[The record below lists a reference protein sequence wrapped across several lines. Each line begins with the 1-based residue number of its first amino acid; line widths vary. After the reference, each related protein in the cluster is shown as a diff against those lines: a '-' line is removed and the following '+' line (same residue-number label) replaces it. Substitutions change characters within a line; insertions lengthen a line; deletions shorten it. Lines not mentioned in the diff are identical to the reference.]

1 MMIAS
6 LKTAFAALLFL
17 SPLAEARPQHPAR
30 GDEREWVTVWGTMPQ
45 LVEPANLP
53 PAPFE
58 RPPNSP
64 AQNETGR
71 VFHDATLRQTVKVS
85 LATSTLRLQISNAFG
100 GSDLPITA
108 VTIAR
113 TANNTAGTSGVDAD
127 SLLVVTFS
135 GSGGFVVPNGAVVFS
150 DPIDLAVEAQ
160 SIVSIT
166 IYLAD
171 GQTTNSI
178 TGHPGS
184 RTTSFLKSGN
194 HVADQD
200 LATTAGNATA
210 TTTDHWYLISALEGW
225 LPKGASAVAIVGDSI
240 SDGRGSTTNANNR
253 WPDRLLA
260 RMQNESSTSAIAIVN
275 EAAGGNRVLADGLGP
290 NGLGRIDRDVIAQ
303 SGIKYAIVFIGVN
316 DIGTATNTTAAQ
328 EAVGDRLVAAYDQMV
343 TRLHRF
349 GIAVFGAT
357 ITPLTGDGQPYSDP
371 TREAARQRVNE
382 WIRSSGRYDAVIDF
396 DAIVRDPAAPEKLR
410 AEYDTGDHLHL
421 NPAGY
426 EAMAAGI
433 DLSIFEKFKNGV
445 SGMN

>member
-17 SPLAEARPQHPAR
+17 SPLTQARPQHPAR
-30 GDEREWVTVWGTMPQ
+30 DEREWVTVWGTMPQ

-53 PAPFE
+53 PAPF
-58 RPPNSP
+58 
-64 AQNETGR
+64 NETGR

-127 SLLVVTFS
+127 SLQVVTFS
-135 GSGGFVVPNGAVVFS
+135 GSGGFVVPNGAIVFS

-200 LATTAGNATA
+200 LAATTGNATA

-225 LPKGASAVAIVGDSI
+225 LPKGTSAVAIVGDSI

-253 WPDRLLA
+253 WPDRFLA

-426 EAMAAGI
+426 EAMAEGI
-433 DLSIFEKFKNGV
+433 DLSIFEKFKDGV

>member
-6 LKTAFAALLFL
+6 LKTAFTALLFL
-17 SPLAEARPQHPAR
+17 SPLAEARPQHPTR
-30 GDEREWVTVWGTMPQ
+30 DESEWVTVWGTMPQ

-53 PAPFE
+53 PAPF
-58 RPPNSP
+58 
-64 AQNETGR
+64 NETGR

-85 LATSTLRLQISNAFG
+85 IATSTLRLQISNAFG

-127 SLLVVTFS
+127 SLQVVTFS
-135 GSGGFVVPNGAVVFS
+135 GGGGFVVPNGAIVFS
-150 DPIDLAVEAQ
+150 DPIDLPVEAQ

-184 RTTSFLKSGN
+184 RTTSFLKSGD

-200 LATTAGNATA
+200 LAATAGNGTNATA
-210 TTTDHWYLISALEGW
+210 TSTDHWYLISALEGW

-260 RMQNESSTSAIAIVN
+260 RMQNESSTNAIAIVN

-328 EAVGDRLVAAYDQMV
+328 EAVGDRLVAAYDQMI

-357 ITPLTGDGQPYSDP
+357 ITPLTGNGQPYSDP
-371 TREAARQRVNE
+371 TREVARQRVNE

-433 DLSIFEKFKNGV
+433 DLSLFEKFRDGV

>member
-1 MMIAS
+1 MIAS
-6 LKTAFAALLFL
+6 LKTAFTALLFL
-17 SPLAEARPQHPAR
+17 SPLAEARPQHPTR
-30 GDEREWVTVWGTMPQ
+30 DESEWVTVWGTMPQ

-53 PAPFE
+53 PAPF
-58 RPPNSP
+58 
-64 AQNETGR
+64 NETGR

-113 TANNTAGTSGVDAD
+113 TANNTAGTSGVDVD
-127 SLLVVTFS
+127 SLQVVTFS
-135 GSGGFVVPNGAVVFS
+135 GSGGFVVPNGAIVFS
-150 DPIDLAVEAQ
+150 DPIDLPVEAQ

-200 LATTAGNATA
+200 LAATAGNGTNATA

-225 LPKGASAVAIVGDSI
+225 VPKGASAVAIVGDSI

-260 RMQNESSTSAIAIVN
+260 RMQNESSTNAIAIVN

-328 EAVGDRLVAAYDQMV
+328 EAVGDRLVMAYDQMI

-371 TREAARQRVNE
+371 TREVARQRVNE
-382 WIRSSGRYDAVIDF
+382 WIRSSGRYDVVIDF

-433 DLSIFEKFKNGV
+433 DLSLFEKFKDGV

>member
-1 MMIAS
+1 MIAS
-6 LKTAFAALLFL
+6 LKTAFTALLFL
-17 SPLAEARPQHPAR
+17 SPLAEARPQHPTR
-30 GDEREWVTVWGTMPQ
+30 DESEWVTVWGTMPQ

-53 PAPFE
+53 PAPF
-58 RPPNSP
+58 
-64 AQNETGR
+64 NETGR

-113 TANNTAGTSGVDAD
+113 TATNTAGTSGVDAD
-127 SLLVVTFS
+127 SLQVVTFS
-135 GSGGFVVPNGAVVFS
+135 GSGGFVVPNGAIVFS
-150 DPIDLAVEAQ
+150 DPIDLPVEAQ

-200 LATTAGNATA
+200 LAATAGNGTNATA

-225 LPKGASAVAIVGDSI
+225 VPKGASAVAIVGDSI

-260 RMQNESSTSAIAIVN
+260 RMQNESSTNAIAIVN

-328 EAVGDRLVAAYDQMV
+328 EAVGDRLVAAYDQMI

-371 TREAARQRVNE
+371 TREVARQRVNE
-382 WIRSSGRYDAVIDF
+382 WIRSSVRYDAVIDF

-433 DLSIFEKFKNGV
+433 DLSLFKKFKDGV